1 MHWTTAKL
9 IALDRVEG
17 FLAQGWAQYS
27 RVAFAHKAKSL
38 RRELP
43 AHIVAA
49 YDQIKA
55 THKEPV
61 VGVFQGKCGGCQ
73 TVLAPAALAG
83 LSMDRA
89 VNRCEQCG
97 RFIYLAGGRGL
108 AAHAHLPGAK
118 TEIAS

>member
-1 MHWTTAKL
+1 MHWTMAKL

-27 RVAFAHKAKSL
+27 RVAFAHKAKAL

-43 AHIVAA
+43 AHVVAA
-49 YDQIKA
+49 YDEIKA

-73 TVLAPAALAG
+73 TVLSPAALAG
-83 LSMDRA
+83 LSLDRE
-89 VNRCEQCG
+89 VSRCEHCG

-108 AAHAHLPGAK
+108 TAHDHWPGTK
-118 TEIAS
+118 KEITS